1 MNESVR
7 ISEKGFTL
15 IEAMIALLVLT
26 IGVLGMM
33 TLQTTAIRSNYRAST
48 MTTASTVA
56 AGQLEQLRS
65 LPFNSANLNPANS
78 PFTTTDPASGLTITW
93 SVNNAPA
100 PMAGNAKDISVTVN
114 RPGAMPPVVFSYRK
128 FRDL

>member
-1 MNESVR
+1 MTSLKN
-7 ISEKGFTL
+7 KQGFTL

-78 PFTTTDPASGLTITW
+78 PFTTTDSASGLTITW

-100 PMAGNAKDISVTVN
+100 PMAGNAKDITVTVK
-114 RPGAMPPVVFSYRK
+114 RPGNQGDVVFSYRK